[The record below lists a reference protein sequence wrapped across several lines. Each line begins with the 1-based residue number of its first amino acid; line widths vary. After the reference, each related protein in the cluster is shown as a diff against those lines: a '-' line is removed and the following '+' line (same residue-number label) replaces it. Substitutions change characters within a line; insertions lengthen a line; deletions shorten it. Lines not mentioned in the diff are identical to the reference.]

1 MNTNMI
7 ALQPKLAE
15 QVRWI
20 AKSERGTIED
30 FVNKAIRERLRRLE
44 DQKLEAEARVFERM
58 HSQLVEQYLGQFVA
72 VHDSQVVDADVDF
85 EALFLRLQNR
95 FGDIPILIRLV
106 GANPILELRA
116 PSPRLEMEQM
126 MSHYPLQM

>member
-7 ALQPKLAE
+7 ALQPKLVE

-58 HSQLVEQYLGQFVA
+58 HPQLVEQYLGQFVA
-72 VHDSQVVDADVDF
+72 VHDGQVVDADVDF

-95 FGDIPILIRLV
+95 FGDIPVLIRLV

-116 PSPRLEMEQM
+116 PSPRLEW
-126 MSHYPLQM
+126 SRG